1 MSGTSEVGKLQAA
14 ELDVSLTL
22 AAQEEEI
29 VYGQLRSILFC
40 VSFII

>member
-1 MSGTSEVGKLQAA
+1 MMSGNSEIGKLQAA

-29 VYGQLRSILFC
+29 V
-40 VSFII
+40 